1 MVSGL
6 KRNRD
11 IFVGEK
17 RHRRKKTATK
27 GCYKI
32 AGDLFFYLHESAL
45 VFKMEQ
51 SDFRGNK

>member
-32 AGDLFFYLHESAL
+32 SGDLFFYLLESAL